1 MATAKKKPTK
11 ISDNL
16 NDNEGLL
23 MRPFL
28 FSDSAGLPD

>member
-1 MATAKKKPTK
+1 LKKPTK

-16 NDNEGLL
+16 SDNQGLL

-28 FSDSAGLPD
+28 FFMPAGFRYA